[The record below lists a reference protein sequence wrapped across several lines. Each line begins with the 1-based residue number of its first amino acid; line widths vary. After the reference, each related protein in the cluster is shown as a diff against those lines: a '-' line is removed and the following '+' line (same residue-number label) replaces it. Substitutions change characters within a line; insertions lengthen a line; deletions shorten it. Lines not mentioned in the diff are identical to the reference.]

1 MMSYI
6 KNVLIE
12 YKSFFYLYLL
22 FLVAGGVALL
32 VYSKE
37 ESFFLIN
44 GNYASWADSFFKGV
58 TQLGDGLFFVLVTLA
73 LAVYKYRLSIIGLVI
88 FLISSLLAQSLKHTL
103 FRSFLRPFG
112 VFGTDERMHV
122 INGITLHTGNSFP
135 SGHTTTAFALAL
147 FLTMAF
153 NSRRNGWLYAIVA
166 MLVGYSRVYLGQH
179 FPVDVYFGSI
189 LGVLSCLLIY
199 AWLDEPLKR
208 KFGDKGLLSKK

>member
-88 FLISSLLAQSLKHTL
+88 FLISSLQ
-103 FRSFLRPFG
+103 F
-112 VFGTDERMHV
+112 
-122 INGITLHTGNSFP
+122 
-135 SGHTTTAFALAL
+135 
-147 FLTMAF
+147 
-153 NSRRNGWLYAIVA
+153 
-166 MLVGYSRVYLGQH
+166 
-179 FPVDVYFGSI
+179 
-189 LGVLSCLLIY
+189 
-199 AWLDEPLKR
+199 
-208 KFGDKGLLSKK
+208 